1 MIESIQYQHFNF
13 KFIIHIPYFLFLF
26 HLSSYS
32 YHSLQTNSFS
42 YINTIPISIIL
53 SYHLCTKI
61 IHQSHLGVHWSSLSV
76 HLGPLGST
84 WSSLSVHPI
93 HLILSFHISNYQ
105 YHPLL
110 QTCSIKI
117 IIFQSIMLSFYST
130 YSLHFKSPK
139 DGHLS
144 LLSTDFSFYSF

>member
-53 SYHLCTKI
+53 SYHLYTKI

-76 HLGPLGST
+76 HLGPLGLHLVFT
-84 WSSLSVHPI
+84 QCSSYTSYTLLS
-93 HLILSFHISNYQ
+93 
-105 YHPLL
+105 
-110 QTCSIKI
+110 
-117 IIFQSIMLSFYST
+117 
-130 YSLHFKSPK
+130 HFK
-139 DGHLS
+139 LS
-144 LLSTDFSFYSF
+144 ISSFTTNMLYLNHNLSIDYAFILLYLLSTFQIS

>member
-61 IHQSHLGVHWSSLSV
+61 IHQSHLGVHWCPLRV
-76 HLGPLGST
+76 HLGPLGLHLVFILYILYSPFT
-84 WSSLSVHPI
+84 FQTINIILYYKHALS
-93 HLILSFHISNYQ
+93 
-105 YHPLL
+105 
-110 QTCSIKI
+110 
-117 IIFQSIMLSFYST
+117 
-130 YSLHFKSPK
+130 KS
-139 DGHLS
+139 
-144 LLSTDFSFYSF
+144 